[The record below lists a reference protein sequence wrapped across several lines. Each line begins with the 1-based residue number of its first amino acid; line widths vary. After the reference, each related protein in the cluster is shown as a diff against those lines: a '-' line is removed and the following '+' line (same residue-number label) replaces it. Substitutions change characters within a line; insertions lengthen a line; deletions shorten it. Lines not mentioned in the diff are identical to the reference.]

1 MSGTHTHLPKLEDL
15 KDHLEKLGPDAFHKH
30 YKCYDFLTGDND
42 AMEFLEEEIKKY
54 EIHKTRTSI
63 HQPRQENL

>member
-15 KDHLEKLGPDAFHKH
+15 KHHLKKVGLDAFHKH
-30 YKCYDFLTGDND
+30 YKCYDFLIGDND